1 MTPNR
6 IVATLT
12 PVFALAAGACATW
25 LADHFPGINVSADAL
40 EEIFIAGALAVLA
53 PALQWLYGWQK
64 HEQREAEAMI
74 RADQAEAGIPDVAVA
89 VTNEDAADEPAAEE
103 AAAEPDED
111 FEDLD
116 LGEDEGIDEL
126 EGVDEMAEEEEPVP
140 TG

>member
-6 IVATLT
+6 IVAMLA

-64 HEQREAEAMI
+64 HEQREAEAMV
-74 RADQAEAGIPDVAVA
+74 RAEQAEAGIPDVAVT
-89 VTNEDAADEPAAEE
+89 VTNEESADEAV
-103 AAAEPDED
+103 DD
-111 FEDLD
+111 LEDLD
-116 LGEDEGIDEL
+116 LGEDEGFDDLEGLELGEDMDLREL
-126 EGVDEMAEEEEPVP
+126 EDEERPVP
-140 TG
+140 AA

>member
-25 LADHFPGINVSADAL
+25 LAEHFPTLDVPASAL

-64 HEQREAEAMI
+64 FEAREAEAQL
-74 RADQAEAGIPDVAVA
+74 AAEKAEAGVPDVAVQ
-89 VTNEDAADEPAAEE
+89 VTTDDDVDEEE
-103 AAAEPDED
+103 LD
-111 FEDLD
+111 DLD
-116 LGEDEGIDEL
+116 LGADDEDLEAELAALEADE
-126 EGVDEMAEEEEPVP
+126 P
-140 TG
+140 TR